1 MYFWFWCSHLSL
13 CGIWRRLR
21 VCLGFEAKNQIA
33 SWPTSVT
40 LLDHHCQG
48 SVKWFV
54 NWLSCQ
60 YHIFSVICHTILF
73 YFIIVVFC
81 RLQLCVTAVECDHRS
96 FVLLQK
102 RSRTLVWLGIK
113 CKPMSRYNKLQNL
126 YTKEI
131 FQKVPETSTRSR
143 HRLDFPTC
151 TCTECHLCFIIK
163 PENQTLQGNLV
174 SATTWTN
181 HLRQDQLAITLATN
195 EVLYLSSTSLLIIY

>member
-1 MYFWFWCSHLSL
+1 MSSDLS
-13 CGIWRRLR
+13 IDSA
-21 VCLGFEAKNQIA
+21 VNIIY
-33 SWPTSVT
+33 SVSYVT
-40 LLDHHCQG
+40 
-48 SVKWFV
+48 
-54 NWLSCQ
+54 
-60 YHIFSVICHTILF
+60 LF
-73 YFIIVVFC
+73 YFILLLLYFANLL
-81 RLQLCVTAVECDHRS
+81 RLHLCVTAVECDHGS

-126 YTKEI
+126 YTKEV
-131 FQKVPETSTRSR
+131 FQKVPETSTKSR
-143 HRLDFPTC
+143 HQLDFPTC

-163 PENQTLQGNLV
+163 PDNQTFQGNLV